1 MPGVDN
7 LAFELVNRLQPEL
20 QNLLPISVQNHL
32 RKKRV
37 KLRYHCCLPNF
48 YQTDKKAVALSSKQ
62 QIKWDPSAV
71 FNMYSIVLSPKFRD
85 MMVYIASQQCVVTL
99 KLG

>member
-48 YQTDKKAVALSSKQ
+48 YQTDKNAVALSSKQ
-62 QIKWDPSAV
+62 QIKVGPKYRFQYV
-71 FNMYSIVLSPKFRD
+71 QYSS
-85 MMVYIASQQCVVTL
+85 VTQIQ
-99 KLG
+99 GHDGVHR